1 MVCPLLRYTNAQPAS
16 PIKIMPLLP
25 SSIHLPVT
33 EILDEL
39 KSTLN
44 SHHEAILQAPPGAGK
59 TSLVPLALATEPW
72 LGHKKIL
79 MLEPRR
85 IATRA
90 AAHRMAD
97 LIHEPVGQTVGYRMR
112 LDSKVSSS
120 TKIEVITEGILT
132 RMLQQD
138 PSLAD
143 VGLVIFDEFHERSL
157 DADLALA
164 LCLKGRSLFR
174 EDDPL
179 KVLIMSATLDSQ
191 KLEELTKAPVIRSEG
206 KQYPVDIVYG
216 KSSAPKD
223 SIHDKT
229 VTATLRALADNP
241 DSSIL
246 VFLPGQG
253 EIRRVEDSL
262 AIELMSRKISGVHLR
277 TLYGNLSLDAQQA
290 AIAPVPNLGERKIVL
305 ATNIAETSLTIE
317 GVDVVIDS
325 GLAREPVFD
334 PTSGMTRLHTR
345 KVSQASSTQ
354 RMGRAGR
361 LRPGKCYRLWSKS
374 QQDQMAPHATP
385 EILNADLTP
394 VALQLLQWGIN
405 DPADLAWLDPPGSG
419 PWLQAVSLLI
429 KLGAIVESNNGLVLT
444 DHGIQM
450 AGLAAHPRLAHMLI
464 CGQSIGQASTASLLA
479 SILSDRDPLGRDTPD
494 MNERLDILQ
503 GKSKCPNQHRGWFR
517 RSHQLAEQFSA
528 QINGLKLA
536 TPAQPLKSDQ
546 VSGYLIAC
554 AYPDRIARRRHAGGF
569 QLSNG
574 RGVSIA
580 GNHVLG
586 KSKWLAVAE
595 AGGMAKSTSDMI
607 QSAATLDEILFE
619 SLLADQVVSNTI
631 VEWDSK
637 TKRFIA
643 EKRQQIGALI
653 LSSSKLTRLPAE
665 AKQKALI
672 QYVQSSGLEILP
684 FTPELR
690 QWQARVE
697 LVRTTTGNNDWP
709 NVSDEHLLASMND
722 WLGPYLEPINLLSHF
737 RKIDLKSILSA
748 LLTWE
753 QNQQLNV
760 LAPQRMQVPSGST
773 YALDYT
779 TTPPVLAVKLQEMF
793 GCVETPAVLN
803 GKVPLTVHLLSPAGR
818 PVQVTQDLVGF
829 WNTSY
834 NEVRKEMKGR
844 YPKHSW
850 PEDPRNAAPTSR
862 TKPKPKS

>member
-1 MVCPLLRYTNAQPAS
+1 MCAILNADIAS
-16 PIKIMPLLP
+16 PSKTMPLLP
-25 SSIHLPVT
+25 SNIHLPVT
-33 EILDEL
+33 EILEEL

-44 SHHEAILQAPPGAGK
+44 RHHEVIVQAPPGAGK
-59 TSLVPLALATEPW
+59 TSLVPLALVNAPW

-97 LIHEPVGQTVGYRMR
+97 LLHESVGQTVGYRMR
-112 LDSKVSSS
+112 LDTRVSSC
-120 TKIEVITEGILT
+120 TKIEVITQGILT
-132 RMLQQD
+132 RMLQDD
-138 PSLAD
+138 PSLVD

-179 KVLIMSATLDSQ
+179 KVLIMSATLNSH
-191 KLEELTKAPVIRSEG
+191 KLEELTGAPVIRSEG
-206 KQYPVDIVYG
+206 KQYPVDIIYG
-216 KSSAPKD
+216 ESSQPKD
-223 SIHDKT
+223 SLHDKT
-229 VTATLRALADNP
+229 VKATLRALADNP

-262 AIELMSRKISGVHLR
+262 AIELQSRKISDVHLR
-277 TLYGNLSLDAQQA
+277 TLYGNLSLEEQQA
-290 AIAPVPNLGERKIVL
+290 AIAPVPNPDERKIVL

-325 GLAREPVFD
+325 GFAREPVFD

-345 KVSQASSTQ
+345 KISQASSTQ

-361 LRPGKCYRLWSKS
+361 LRPGKCYRIWSKS
-374 QQDQMAPHATP
+374 QQDQMAPYATP

-405 DPADLAWLDPPGSG
+405 DPADLTWLDPPGSG
-419 PWLQAVSLLI
+419 PWLQAISLLM
-429 KLGAIVESNNGLVLT
+429 KLGALVKSDNGPRLT

-464 CGQSIGQASTASLLA
+464 CGQSIGQKNTASLLA

-494 MNERLDILQ
+494 MNERLDILL

-517 RSHQLAEQFSA
+517 RSHQLAEQFGA
-528 QINGLKLA
+528 QISGLKIEA
-536 TPAQPLKSDQ
+536 YAQSLKSHQ

-580 GNHVLG
+580 ENHTLG
-586 KSKWLAVAE
+586 KSKWLAVAG
-595 AGGMAKSTSDMI
+595 ATGKARAISDMI
-607 QSAATLDEILFE
+607 QSAATLDETLFE
-619 SLLADQVVSNTI
+619 TLLADQIVTNTI
-631 VEWDSK
+631 VEWDNK

-643 EKRQQIGALI
+643 EQRQQIGALV
-653 LSSSKLTRLPAE
+653 LSCSKLSKVPTD
-665 AKQKALI
+665 AKQAALI
-672 QYVQSSGLEILP
+672 KYVQTSGLETLP

-697 LVRTTTGNNDWP
+697 LVRTTTGNKDWP
-709 NVSDEHLLASMND
+709 QVSDEHLLASMDN

-737 RKIDLKSILSA
+737 KKLDLKSILTA

-753 QNQQLNV
+753 QNQQLNA
-760 LAPQRMQVPSGST
+760 LAPQRLQVPSGSS

-793 GCVETPAVLN
+793 GCVDTPTVLN
-803 GKVPLTVHLLSPAGR
+803 GQITLTVHLLSPAGR
-818 PVQVTQDLVGF
+818 PVQITQNLAGF

-834 NEVRKEMKGR
+834 QDVRKEMKGR

-850 PEDPRNAAPTSR
+850 PQDPHSDVPTR
-862 TKPKPKS
+862 RAKPRRPS

>member
-1 MVCPLLRYTNAQPAS
+1 MAVAVSST
-16 PIKIMPLLP
+16 KTMPLLA
-25 SSIHLPVT
+25 SNIHLPVT
-33 EILDEL
+33 DILEEL

-44 SHHEAILQAPPGAGK
+44 HHHEAILQAPPGAGK
-59 TSLVPLALATEPW
+59 TSLVPLALVAEPW
-72 LGHKKIL
+72 LGQKKIL

-90 AAHRMAD
+90 AAHRMAE
-97 LIHEPVGQTVGYRMR
+97 LLHESVGHTVGYRMR
-112 LDSKVSSS
+112 LDTQVSSS

-132 RMLQQD
+132 RMLQED
-138 PSLAD
+138 PSLVD

-179 KVLIMSATLDSQ
+179 KVLIMSATLDSHR
-191 KLEELTKAPVIRSEG
+191 LEELTRAPVVRSEG

-216 KSSAPKD
+216 KSSHPKD

-229 VTATLRALADNP
+229 VTATLRALAENP
-241 DSSIL
+241 SSSIL

-262 AIELMSRKISGVHLR
+262 ALELQSRKISGVHLR
-277 TLYGNLSLDAQQA
+277 TLYGNLSLEAQQA
-290 AIAPVPNLGERKIVL
+290 AIAPVASPGERKIVL

-317 GVDVVIDS
+317 GVDVVVDS
-325 GLAREPVFD
+325 GFAREPVFD

-345 KVSQASSTQ
+345 KISQASSIQ

-405 DPADLAWLDPPGSG
+405 DPMELAWLDPPGNG
-419 PWLQAVSLLI
+419 PWLQAVSLLM
-429 KLGAIVESNNGLVLT
+429 KLGAIVGSDNSLRLT
-444 DHGIQM
+444 NHGAQM

-464 CGQSIGQASTASLLA
+464 CGQSTGQASKASLLA
-479 SILSDRDPLGRDTPD
+479 SILSDRDPFGRDTPD
-494 MNERLDILQ
+494 MNDRLDILLGQ
-503 GKSKCPNQHRGWFR
+503 SKCPNQQRGWFR
-517 RSHQLAEQFSA
+517 RAHQLAEQFSA
-528 QINGLKLA
+528 QINGLKIE
-536 TPAQPLKSDQ
+536 PAAKSLKSHQ

-580 GNHVLG
+580 GNHPLA
-586 KSKWLAVAE
+586 KAKWLAVAE
-595 AGGMAKSTSDMI
+595 AGGIAKSKGDMI
-607 QSAATLDEILFE
+607 QSAATLDETLFE
-619 SLLADQVVSNTI
+619 SLLADQLISNVI

-637 TKRFIA
+637 AKRFIA
-643 EKRQQIGALI
+643 EQRQQIGALV
-653 LSSSKLTRLPAE
+653 LSRSKLAKVPAE
-665 AKQKALI
+665 AKQQALI
-672 QYVQSSGLEILP
+672 KYIQTAGLETLA

-697 LVRTTTGNNDWP
+697 LIRTTTGDKAWP
-709 NVSDEHLLASMND
+709 EVSNEYLLATLNE
-722 WLGPYLEPINLLSHF
+722 WLGPYLEPVNLLSHF
-737 RKIDLKSILSA
+737 KKLDLKPILEA

-760 LAPQRMQVPSGST
+760 LAPQRVQVPSGSS

-779 TTPPVLAVKLQEMF
+779 TNPPVLAVKLQEMF
-793 GCVETPAVLN
+793 GCLDTPAVLK
-803 GKVPLTVHLLSPAGR
+803 GRVPLTVHLLSPAGR
-818 PVQVTQDLVGF
+818 PVQVTQDLAGF

-834 NEVRKEMKGR
+834 QDVRKEMLGR
-844 YPKHSW
+844 YPKHPW
-850 PEDPRNAAPTSR
+850 PEDPQNVAPTRR
-862 TKPKPKS
+862 TKPRGKS

>member
-1 MVCPLLRYTNAQPAS
+1 M
-16 PIKIMPLLP
+16 K
-25 SSIHLPVT
+25 
-33 EILDEL
+33 
-39 KSTLN
+39 
-44 SHHEAILQAPPGAGK
+44 
-59 TSLVPLALATEPW
+59 
-72 LGHKKIL
+72 
-79 MLEPRR
+79 
-85 IATRA
+85 
-90 AAHRMAD
+90 
-97 LIHEPVGQTVGYRMR
+97 
-112 LDSKVSSS
+112 
-120 TKIEVITEGILT
+120 
-132 RMLQQD
+132 
-138 PSLAD
+138 
-143 VGLVIFDEFHERSL
+143 
-157 DADLALA
+157 
-164 LCLKGRSLFR
+164 
-174 EDDPL
+174 
-179 KVLIMSATLDSQ
+179 
-191 KLEELTKAPVIRSEG
+191 
-206 KQYPVDIVYG
+206 
-216 KSSAPKD
+216 
-223 SIHDKT
+223 
-229 VTATLRALADNP
+229 
-241 DSSIL
+241 
-246 VFLPGQG
+246 
-253 EIRRVEDSL
+253 DSL

-277 TLYGNLSLDAQQA
+277 TLYGNLSLEAQQA
-290 AIAPVPNLGERKIVL
+290 AIAPVPNPGERKIVL

-345 KVSQASSTQ
+345 KISQASSTQ

-429 KLGAIVESNNGLVLT
+429 KLGAIVEGDNGLVLT

-464 CGQSIGQASTASLLA
+464 CGQSIGQPSTASLLA

-494 MNERLDILQ
+494 MNERLDILS

-528 QINGLKLA
+528 QINRLKIA
-536 TPAQPLKSDQ
+536 PPAQSLKSDQ
-546 VSGYLIAC
+546 VTGYLIAC

-580 GNHVLG
+580 GNQALG

-595 AGGMAKSTSDMI
+595 AGGKARSASDMI
-607 QSAATLDEILFE
+607 QSAATLDASLFE
-619 SLLADQVVSNTI
+619 SLLADQIVSNTI

-643 EKRQQIGALI
+643 EKRQQIGVLV
-653 LSSSKLTRLPAE
+653 LSTSKLSKVPAD
-665 AKQKALI
+665 AKIEALI
-672 QYVQSSGLEILP
+672 QYVQTSGLETLP

-697 LVRTTTGNNDWP
+697 LVRTTTGDKDWP
-709 NVSDEHLLASMND
+709 EVSNEQLLASMSD
-722 WLGPYLEPINLLSHF
+722 WLAPYLEPINLLSHF
-737 RKIDLKSILSA
+737 KKLDLKSVLSA

-760 LAPQRMQVPSGST
+760 LAPQRMQVPSGSS

-793 GCVETPAVLN
+793 GCVDTPTVLN
-803 GKVPLTVHLLSPAGR
+803 GQVSLTVHLLSPAGR
-818 PVQVTQDLVGF
+818 PVQVTQDLAGF

-834 NEVRKEMKGR
+834 QEVRKEMKGR

-850 PEDPRNAAPTSR
+850 PEDPRNAVPTRR
-862 TKPKPKS
+862 TKPRPKG

>member
-1 MVCPLLRYTNAQPAS
+1 
-16 PIKIMPLLP
+16 MPLLP
-25 SSIHLPVT
+25 TNIHLPVT
-33 EILDEL
+33 EILEEL
-39 KSTLN
+39 KSTLAGC
-44 SHHEAILQAPPGAGK
+44 HEAILQAPPGAGK
-59 TSLVPLALATEPW
+59 TSLVPLALQEEPW
-72 LGHKKIL
+72 LGDKKIL

-97 LIHEPVGQTVGYRMR
+97 LIQEPVGQTVGYRMR
-112 LDSKVSSS
+112 LDNKVSRH

-132 RMLQQD
+132 RMLQDD
-138 PSLAD
+138 PSLVD

-174 EDDPL
+174 DDDPL

-191 KLEELTKAPVIRSEG
+191 KLEELTGAPVVQSEG
-206 KQYPVDIVYG
+206 KQYSVDIIYG
-216 KSSAPKD
+216 KSSQPKD
-223 SIHDKT
+223 SISDKT
-229 VTATLRALADNP
+229 VAAALSALTDNP
-241 DSSIL
+241 SSSIL

-262 AIELMSRKISGVHLR
+262 ALELHSRKISDVQLR
-277 TLYGNLSLDAQQA
+277 ALYGNLSLEAQQA
-290 AIAPVPNLGERKIVL
+290 AIAPVANAGERKIVL

-345 KVSQASSTQ
+345 KISQASSTQ

-394 VALQLLQWGIN
+394 LALQLLQWGID
-405 DPADLAWLDPPGSG
+405 DPKELAWLDPPGSG
-419 PWLQAVSLLI
+419 PWQQAVSLLM
-429 KLGAIVESNNGLVLT
+429 KLGALVKS
-444 DHGIQM
+444 DHGLRLSEHGTQM
-450 AGLAAHPRLAHMLI
+450 AKLAAHPRLAHMLL
-464 CGQSIGQASTASLLA
+464 CGKSIGQGSKASLLA
-479 SILSDRDPLGRDTPD
+479 SILSDRDPFGRDTPD
-494 MNERLDILQ
+494 MNERLDILL
-503 GKSKCPNQHRGWFR
+503 GKAKCPSQHRGWYH

-528 QINGLKLA
+528 QINWLKMES
-536 TPAQPLKSDQ
+536 PAQLLQSDQ
-546 VSGYLIAC
+546 VTGYLIAC

-569 QLSNG
+569 QLANG

-580 GNHVLG
+580 GNHALG

-595 AGGMAKSTSDMI
+595 AGGLAKSTSDKI
-607 QSAATLDEILFE
+607 HSAATLDEALFE
-619 SLLADQVVSNTI
+619 SILADQVVENTL
-631 VEWDSK
+631 VEWDGK
-637 TKRFIA
+637 TKRFVA
-643 EKRQQIGALI
+643 EQRQQIGALV
-653 LSSSKLTRLPAE
+653 LRCSKLEKVPAE
-665 AKQKALI
+665 AKQEALTKYI
-672 QYVQSSGLEILP
+672 QTSGLEILP

-697 LVRTTTGNNDWP
+697 LVRITTGDKDWP
-709 NVSDEHLLASMND
+709 EVSDERLLASLDD
-722 WLGPYLEPINLLSHF
+722 WLAPYLEPINLLSHF
-737 RKIDLKSILSA
+737 KKLDLKSILSA

-760 LAPQRMQVPSGST
+760 LAPQRFQVPSGSSYT
-773 YALDYT
+773 LDYT

-793 GCVETPAVLN
+793 GCVDTPAVVN
-803 GKVPLTVHLLSPAGR
+803 GQVPLTVHLLSPAGR
-818 PVQVTQDLVGF
+818 PLQVTQDLAGF
-829 WNTSY
+829 WATSY
-834 NEVRKEMKGR
+834 HDVRKEMMGR
-844 YPKHSW
+844 YPKHPW
-850 PEDPRNAAPTSR
+850 PEDPQNAVPTKR
-862 TKPKPKS
+862 TKPRGKN

>member
-1 MVCPLLRYTNAQPAS
+1 MT
-16 PIKIMPLLP
+16 LLP
-25 SSIHLPVT
+25 SSIQLPVT
-33 EILDEL
+33 EILEEL
-39 KSTLN
+39 KSALN

-85 IATRA
+85 LATRA

-97 LIHEPVGQTVGYRMR
+97 LLHEAVGQTVGYRMR
-112 LDSKVSSS
+112 LDTKVSSC

-132 RMLQQD
+132 RMLQED

-179 KVLIMSATLDSQ
+179 KVLIMSATLDSR

-229 VTATLRALADNP
+229 VTATLRALADHP

-277 TLYGNLSLDAQQA
+277 TLYGNLSLEAQQA
-290 AIAPVPNLGERKIVL
+290 AIAPVPNPGERKIVL

-317 GVDVVIDS
+317 GIDVVIDS
-325 GLAREPVFD
+325 GFAREPVFD
-334 PTSGMTRLHTR
+334 PASGMTRLHTR
-345 KVSQASSTQ
+345 KISQASSTQ

-385 EILNADLTP
+385 EILSADLTP
-394 VALQLLQWGIN
+394 VVLQLYQWGIN
-405 DPADLAWLDPPGSG
+405 DPADLAWLDPPANG
-419 PWLQAVSLLI
+419 PWLQAVALLM
-429 KLGAIVESNNGLVLT
+429 KLGAIIESSNGLRLS

-479 SILSDRDPLGRDTPD
+479 SVLSDRDPFTRDTPD
-494 MNERLDILQ
+494 MNERLDILL
-503 GKSKCPNQHRGWFR
+503 GKSKCPNQHRPWFR
-517 RSHQLAEQFSA
+517 RSHQLAEQFST
-528 QINGLKLA
+528 QINGLEIA
-536 TPAQPLKSDQ
+536 ARAPPLKSHQ

-574 RGVSIA
+574 RGVSLA
-580 GNHVLG
+580 GNHALE

-595 AGGMAKSTSDMI
+595 AGGKARSISDMI
-607 QSAATLDEILFE
+607 QSAATLDPALFE
-619 SLLADQVVSNTI
+619 SLLADQVVNNTV

-643 EKRQQIGALI
+643 EKRQQIGVLI
-653 LSSSKLTRLPAE
+653 LSCSKLSKVPPD
-665 AKQKALI
+665 AKIEALI
-672 QYVQSSGLEILP
+672 KYVQTSGLDTLP
-684 FTPELR
+684 FTAEIR

-697 LVRTTTGNNDWP
+697 LVRTTTGNKAWP
-709 NVSDEHLLASMND
+709 EVSNEHLLASLND
-722 WLGPYLEPINLLSHF
+722 WLAPYLEPINLLSHF
-737 RKIDLKSILSA
+737 KKLDLKSILAA

-753 QNQQLNV
+753 QSQQLNV
-760 LAPQRMQVPSGST
+760 LAPQRMQVPSGSS

-779 TTPPVLAVKLQEMF
+779 TAPPVLAVKLQEMF
-793 GCVETPAVLN
+793 GCIETPAVVN
-803 GKVPLTVHLLSPAGR
+803 GQVALIVHLLSPAGR
-818 PVQVTQDLVGF
+818 PVQVTQDLAGF

-834 NEVRKEMKGR
+834 AEVRKEMKGR

-850 PEDPRNAAPTSR
+850 PEDPQHAVPTRR
-862 TKPKPKS
+862 TNKWGK

>member
-1 MVCPLLRYTNAQPAS
+1 MDDPVSSIVT
-16 PIKIMPLLP
+16 MPLLP
-25 SSIHLPVT
+25 ANIHLPVT
-33 EILDEL
+33 EILEEL

-44 SHHEAILQAPPGAGK
+44 RRHEAILQAPPGAGK
-59 TSLVPLALATEPW
+59 TSLVPLALVNEAW

-97 LIHEPVGQTVGYRMR
+97 LLHESVGQTVGYRMR
-112 LDSKVSSS
+112 LDTRVSSR
-120 TKIEVITEGILT
+120 TKIEVITEGILV
-132 RMLQQD
+132 RMLQED
-138 PSLAD
+138 PSLAN

-164 LCLKGRSLFR
+164 LCLKGRSMFR

-179 KVLIMSATLDSQ
+179 KVLIMSATLDSH
-191 KLEELTKAPVIRSEG
+191 KLEELTSAPVIRSEG
-206 KQYPVDIVYG
+206 KQYPVDIIYG
-216 KSSAPKD
+216 KSSQPRD
-223 SIHDKT
+223 SIHDKI
-229 VTATLRALADNP
+229 VTATLSALADNP

-262 AIELMSRKISGVHLR
+262 AIELQSRKIGGVHLR
-277 TLYGNLSLDAQQA
+277 ALYGNLSLDAQQA
-290 AIAPVPNLGERKIVL
+290 AIAPVPDSGERKIVL

-325 GLAREPVFD
+325 GFAREPVFD

-345 KVSQASSTQ
+345 KISQASSTQ

-405 DPADLAWLDPPGSG
+405 DPMDLAWLDPPGTG
-419 PWLQAVSLLI
+419 PWLQAVSLLM
-429 KLGAIVESNNGLVLT
+429 KLGAAVESDNGLRLT

-464 CGQSIGQASTASLLA
+464 CGQAIGQANTASLLA

-494 MNERLDILQ
+494 MNERLDILS

-517 RSHQLAEQFSA
+517 RAHQLAEQFSG
-528 QINGLKLA
+528 QINGLKI
-536 TPAQPLKSDQ
+536 QPSSQSIKSDQ

-554 AYPDRIARRRHAGGF
+554 AYPDRIARRRNAGGF

-580 GNHVLG
+580 DNHTLG

-595 AGGMAKSTSDMI
+595 AGGMARSTSDMI
-607 QSAATLDEILFE
+607 QSAATLDETLFE
-619 SLLADQVVSNTI
+619 SLLADQIVNSTI

-637 TKRFIA
+637 TKRFVA
-643 EKRQQIGALI
+643 EQRQLI
-653 LSSSKLTRLPAE
+653 DELVLSSSKLSTVPAD
-665 AKQKALI
+665 AKIEALI
-672 QYVQSSGLEILP
+672 KYVQTSGLETLP
-684 FTPELR
+684 FTQELK

-697 LVRTTTGNNDWP
+697 LVRNTTGNKDWP
-709 NVSDEHLLASMND
+709 EVSNEHLLASMDD

-737 RKIDLKSILSA
+737 KKLDLKSILTA
-748 LLTWE
+748 LLTWA
-753 QNQQLNV
+753 QKQQLNE
-760 LAPQRMQVPSGST
+760 LAPQRLQVPSGSS

-793 GCVETPAVLN
+793 GCVDTPTVLN
-803 GKVPLTVHLLSPAGR
+803 GQVSLTVHLLSPAGR
-818 PVQVTQDLVGF
+818 PVQITQDLAGF

-834 NEVRKEMKGR
+834 QDVRKEMKGR

-850 PEDPRNAAPTSR
+850 PEDPHNAVATRR
-862 TKPKPKS
+862 TKPRRTS

>member
-1 MVCPLLRYTNAQPAS
+1 M
-16 PIKIMPLLP
+16 LP
-25 SSIHLPVT
+25 TDIYLPVID
-33 EILDEL
+33 ILEAL
-39 KSTLN
+39 KSTLQR
-44 SHHEAILQAPPGAGK
+44 HHEAILQAPPGAGK
-59 TSLVPLALATEPW
+59 TTLVPLALATEPW

-90 AAHRMAD
+90 AAHRMAE
-97 LIHEPVGQTVGYRMR
+97 LLHESVGQTVGYRMR
-112 LDSKVSSS
+112 LDTKVSSY

-132 RMLQQD
+132 RMLQED
-138 PSLAD
+138 PSLFD

-179 KVLIMSATLDSQ
+179 KVLIMSATLDSH
-191 KLEELTKAPVIRSEG
+191 KLEQLTSAPVVQSEG

-216 KSSAPKD
+216 KPSQPKD
-223 SIHDKT
+223 AINDKA
-229 VTATLRALADNP
+229 VAATLRALTDNP

-253 EIRRVEDSL
+253 EIKRVENSL
-262 AIELMSRKISGVHLR
+262 AIELQARNIKDVHLR
-277 TLYGNLSLDAQQA
+277 TLYGNLPLEAQQA
-290 AIAPVPNLGERKIVL
+290 AIAPAPNRGERKIVL

-325 GLAREPVFD
+325 GFAREPVFD
-334 PTSGMTRLHTR
+334 PTTGMTRLHTR
-345 KVSQASSTQ
+345 KISQASSTQ

-405 DPADLAWLDPPGSG
+405 DPLELSWLDPPASG
-419 PWLQAVSLLI
+419 PWQQAIALLLT
-429 KLGAIVESNNGLVLT
+429 LGAAVKGDNGLQLT
-444 DHGIQM
+444 KHGAQM

-464 CGQSIGQASTASLLA
+464 CGQSIGYADTASLVA
-479 SILSDRDPLGRDTPD
+479 SILSDRDPFGRNNPD
-494 MNERLDILQ
+494 INERIDILLGQ
-503 GKSKCPNQHRGWFR
+503 SKCPNQYRGWFHR
-517 RSHQLAEQFSA
+517 THQLAKQFGA
-528 QINGLKLA
+528 QISRLETA
-536 TPAQPLKSDQ
+536 TTQSLERHQ

-574 RGVSIA
+574 RGASIP
-580 GNHVLG
+580 GSHVLE

-595 AGGMAKSTSDMI
+595 VGGIARAKGDVI
-607 QSAATLDEILFE
+607 QSAATLDEALFE
-619 SLLADQVVSNTI
+619 SLLTDQVMQKTI
-631 VEWDSK
+631 VEWDTK

-643 EKRQQIGALI
+643 EQRQQIGELVVSRSQLSKIPADAKKEALI
-653 LSSSKLTRLPAE
+653 KH
-665 AKQKALI
+665 
-672 QYVQSSGLEILP
+672 VQASGLEILP

-697 LVRTTTGNNDWP
+697 LVRTTTGNKTWP
-709 NVSDEHLLASMND
+709 DVSNEHLLASMDD
-722 WLGPYLEPINLLSHF
+722 WLGPYLEPVNLLSHF
-737 RKIDLKSILSA
+737 KKLDLKSILTA

-760 LAPQRMQVPSGST
+760 LAPMRLQVPSGASHT
-773 YALDYT
+773 LDYT
-779 TTPPVLAVKLQEMF
+779 IVPPVLAVKLQEMF
-793 GCVETPAVLN
+793 GCVDTPMIVN
-803 GKVPLTVHLLSPAGR
+803 GRVPITVHLLSPAGR
-818 PVQVTQDLVGF
+818 PLQVTQDLAGF

-834 NEVRKEMKGR
+834 REVRKEMKGR
-844 YPKHSW
+844 YPKHPW
-850 PEDPRNAAPTSR
+850 PEDPGNAVPTRR
-862 TKPKPKS
+862 TNPRPAG

>member
-1 MVCPLLRYTNAQPAS
+1 
-16 PIKIMPLLP
+16 MPLLP
-25 SSIHLPVT
+25 SNIHLPVT
-33 EILDEL
+33 EILEQL

-44 SHHEAILQAPPGAGK
+44 RHHEAILQAPPGAGK
-59 TSLVPLALATEPW
+59 TSLVPLALVAEPW
-72 LGHKKIL
+72 LGQKKIL

-97 LIHEPVGQTVGYRMR
+97 LLHESVGQTVGYRMR
-112 LDSKVSSS
+112 LDTRVSSC

-132 RMLQQD
+132 RMLQED
-138 PSLAD
+138 PSLGD

-179 KVLIMSATLDSQ
+179 KVLIMSATLDSH
-191 KLEELTKAPVIRSEG
+191 KLEELTGAPVVRSEG

-216 KSSAPKD
+216 KFSQPKD
-223 SIHDKT
+223 SISDKT
-229 VTATLRALADNP
+229 VAATLRALADNP

-262 AIELMSRKISGVHLR
+262 AIELQSRKIGGVHLR
-277 TLYGNLSLDAQQA
+277 TLYGNLSLEAQQE
-290 AIAPVPNLGERKIVL
+290 AIAPVPSIGERKIVL

-334 PTSGMTRLHTR
+334 TTSGMTRLHTR
-345 KVSQASSTQ
+345 KISQASSTQ

-405 DPADLAWLDPPGSG
+405 DPMELAWLDPPGRG
-419 PWLQAVSLLI
+419 PWLQAVSLLMQ
-429 KLGAIVESNNGLVLT
+429 LGAIVESDKGLRLT
-444 DHGIQM
+444 DHGTQM
-450 AGLAAHPRLAHMLI
+450 AGLAAHPRLAHMLL
-464 CGQSIGQASTASLLA
+464 CGQSIGQADTASLLA

-494 MNERLDILQ
+494 MNERLDILLGQ
-503 GKSKCPNQHRGWFR
+503 SKCPNQHRGWFR

-528 QINGLKLA
+528 QISGLKIE
-536 TPAQPLKSDQ
+536 TPAQSLKSHQ

-580 GNHVLG
+580 GNHSLG

-595 AGGMAKSTSDMI
+595 AGGMARSKGDMI
-607 QSAATLDEILFE
+607 QSAASLDETLFE
-619 SLLADQVVSNTI
+619 SLLADQLVRNTV
-631 VEWDSK
+631 VEWDSNA
-637 TKRFIA
+637 KRFIA
-643 EKRQQIGALI
+643 EQRQQIGALV
-653 LSSSKLTRLPAE
+653 LSRSKLSKVPPD

-672 QYVQSSGLEILP
+672 KYVQTSGLETLP

-697 LVRTTTGNNDWP
+697 LVRITTGNKAWP
-709 NVSDEHLLASMND
+709 NVSNEQLLVSMND
-722 WLGPYLEPINLLSHF
+722 WLAPYLEPINLLSHF
-737 RKIDLKSILSA
+737 KKLDLKSILSA

-760 LAPQRMQVPSGST
+760 LAPQRLQVPSGSS

-779 TTPPVLAVKLQEMF
+779 VIPPVLAVKLQEMF
-793 GCVETPAVLN
+793 GCVDTPAVIN
-803 GKVPLTVHLLSPAGR
+803 GQVPLTVHLLSPAGR
-818 PVQVTQDLVGF
+818 PLQVTQDLAGF
-829 WNTSY
+829 WDTSY
-834 NEVRKEMKGR
+834 QEVRKEMKGR
-844 YPKHSW
+844 YPKHPW
-850 PEDPRNAAPTSR
+850 PEDPQNTAPTRR
-862 TKPKPKS
+862 TKSSKSRGH

>member
-1 MVCPLLRYTNAQPAS
+1 MGDPVAT
-16 PIKIMPLLP
+16 IKIMPLLP
-25 SSIHLPVT
+25 FNIHLPVT
-33 EILDEL
+33 EILEEL

-44 SHHEAILQAPPGAGK
+44 CRHEAILQAPPGAGK
-59 TSLVPLALATEPW
+59 TSLVPLALVTEPW
-72 LGHKKIL
+72 LGCKKIL

-97 LIHEPVGQTVGYRMR
+97 LLHESVGQTVGYRMR
-112 LDSKVSSS
+112 LDTKVSSR

-132 RMLQQD
+132 RMLQED

-191 KLEELTKAPVIRSEG
+191 KLEELTKAPVVRSEG
-206 KQYPVDIVYG
+206 KQYPVDIIYG
-216 KSSAPKD
+216 KSSQPKD

-229 VTATLRALADNP
+229 VTATLTALADNP

-262 AIELMSRKISGVHLR
+262 AIELQSRKISGVHLR
-277 TLYGNLSLDAQQA
+277 TLYGNLSLEAQQA
-290 AIAPVPNLGERKIVL
+290 AIAPVPNPSERKIVL

-325 GLAREPVFD
+325 GFAREPVFD

-345 KVSQASSTQ
+345 KISQASSTQ

-405 DPADLAWLDPPGSG
+405 DPIDLAWLDPPGSG
-419 PWLQAVSLLI
+419 PWLRAVSLLV
-429 KLGAIVESNNGLVLT
+429 KLGAVVHSDNGPRLT

-464 CGQSIGQASTASLLA
+464 CGQSIGQAGTASLLA
-479 SILSDRDPLGRDTPD
+479 SILSDRDPFGRNTPD
-494 MNERLDILQ
+494 MNERLDILSR
-503 GKSKCPNQHRGWFR
+503 KSKCPNQHQSWFR
-517 RSHQLAEQFSA
+517 RSHQLAEQFIA
-528 QINGLKLA
+528 QINGLKIKP
-536 TPAQPLKSDQ
+536 PAQPIKSDQ

-554 AYPDRIARRRHAGGF
+554 AYPDRIARGRHSGGF

-574 RGVSIA
+574 RGVSIVA
-580 GNHVLG
+580 NHTLG

-595 AGGMAKSTSDMI
+595 AGGMARSTSDMI
-607 QSAATLDEILFE
+607 QSAATLDETLFE
-619 SLLADQVVSNTI
+619 SLLADQVVNNTI

-643 EKRQQIGALI
+643 EKRRQIGELV
-653 LSSSKLTRLPAE
+653 LSSSKLSKVPTD

-672 QYVQSSGLEILP
+672 KYVQTSGLETLP

-697 LVRTTTGNNDWP
+697 LIRSTTGNKAWPEVSNDY
-709 NVSDEHLLASMND
+709 LLASMND

-737 RKIDLKSILSA
+737 KKLDLKSILSA

-760 LAPQRMQVPSGST
+760 LAPLRLQVPSGSS

-793 GCVETPAVLN
+793 GCLDTPAILN
-803 GKVPLTVHLLSPAGR
+803 GQVSLTVHLLSPAGR
-818 PVQVTQDLVGF
+818 PVQVTQDLAGF

-834 NEVRKEMKGR
+834 KDVRKEMKGR

-850 PEDPRNAAPTSR
+850 PEDPQHAVPTRSA
-862 TKPKPKS
+862 KPRRKN

>member
-1 MVCPLLRYTNAQPAS
+1 
-16 PIKIMPLLP
+16 MPLLP
-25 SSIHLPVT
+25 SNIHLPVT
-33 EILDEL
+33 EILEEL
-39 KSTLN
+39 KSTLVR
-44 SHHEAILQAPPGAGK
+44 HHEVILQAPPGAGK
-59 TSLVPLALATEPW
+59 TSLVPLALVTEPW
-72 LGHKKIL
+72 LGTKKIL

-97 LIHEPVGQTVGYRMR
+97 LLNESVGQTVGYRMR
-112 LDSKVSSS
+112 LDTKVSSN
-120 TKIEVITEGILT
+120 TKIEVITEGILI
-132 RMLQQD
+132 RMLQED
-138 PSLAD
+138 PSLID

-179 KVLIMSATLDSQ
+179 KVLIMSATLDSH

-206 KQYPVDIVYG
+206 KQYPVDIIYG
-216 KSSAPKD
+216 KPSQPKD

-229 VTATLRALADNP
+229 VTAVLSTLADNP

-262 AIELMSRKISGVHLR
+262 AIELQSRGISGVHLR
-277 TLYGNLSLDAQQA
+277 TLYGNLSIEAQQA
-290 AIAPVPNLGERKIVL
+290 AIAPVPNSGERKIVL

-325 GLAREPVFD
+325 GFAREPVFD

-345 KVSQASSTQ
+345 KISQASSTQ

-374 QQDQMAPHATP
+374 QQDQMAPYAAP
-385 EILNADLTP
+385 EILNADLTS

-405 DPADLAWLDPPGSG
+405 NPKDLAWLDPPGTG
-419 PWLQAVSLLI
+419 PWLQAVSLLM
-429 KLGAIVESNNGLVLT
+429 KLGATVASDNGLRLT
-444 DHGIQM
+444 DHGSQM

-464 CGQSIGQASTASLLA
+464 CGKSIGQANTACLLA
-479 SILSDRDPLGRDTPD
+479 SVLSDRDPLGRDTPD
-494 MNERLDILQ
+494 MNERLDILS
-503 GKSKCPNQHRGWFR
+503 GKSKCPNQHKGWFR
-517 RSHQLAEQFSA
+517 RSHQLAEQLSA
-528 QINGLKLA
+528 QINGLKIE
-536 TPAQPLKSDQ
+536 PAAESLKSDQ
-546 VSGYLIAC
+546 VPGYLIAC
-554 AYPDRIARRRHAGGF
+554 AYPDRIARLRHAGGF

-580 GNHVLG
+580 GNHSFG

-595 AGGMAKSTSDMI
+595 AGGMARSKSDMI
-607 QSAATLDEILFE
+607 QSAATLDASLFE
-619 SLLADQVVSNTI
+619 TLLADQIVDNTI

-643 EKRQQIGALI
+643 EQRQQIGELI
-653 LSSSKLTRLPAE
+653 LSRSKLSKVPAE
-665 AKQKALI
+665 AKQAALI
-672 QYVQSSGLEILP
+672 KYVQTSGLDTLP

-697 LVRTTTGNNDWP
+697 LVRTTAGDKAWP
-709 NVSDEHLLASMND
+709 EVSDEQLLASMSD

-737 RKIDLKSILSA
+737 KKLDLKSILTS

-760 LAPQRMQVPSGST
+760 LAPQRMQVPSGSSC
-773 YALDYT
+773 ALDYT
-779 TTPPVLAVKLQEMF
+779 ATPPVLAVKLQEMF
-793 GCVETPAVLN
+793 GCVDTPSILN
-803 GKVPLTVHLLSPAGR
+803 GQIPLIVHLLSPAGR
-818 PVQVTQDLVGF
+818 PLQVTQDLAGF
-829 WNTSY
+829 WKTSY
-834 NEVRKEMKGR
+834 QDVRKEMKGR

-850 PEDPRNAAPTSR
+850 PEDPRNAVPTR
-862 TKPKPKS
+862 KTKPRPKS

>member
-1 MVCPLLRYTNAQPAS
+1 
-16 PIKIMPLLP
+16 MPLLP
-25 SSIHLPVT
+25 AYIHLPVT
-33 EILDEL
+33 EILEEL
-39 KSTLN
+39 KSTLGGR
-44 SHHEAILQAPPGAGK
+44 HEAILQAPPGAGK
-59 TSLVPLALATEPW
+59 TSLVPLALVEEPW
-72 LGHKKIL
+72 LGDKKIL

-97 LIHEPVGQTVGYRMR
+97 LIQEPVGQTVGYRMR
-112 LDSKVSSS
+112 LDTKVSRH

-132 RMLQQD
+132 RMLQDD
-138 PSLAD
+138 PSLVD

-191 KLEELTKAPVIRSEG
+191 KLEELTGAPVIESEG
-206 KQYPVDIVYG
+206 KQYPVDIIYG
-216 KSSAPKD
+216 KSSQPKD
-223 SIHDKT
+223 YISDKT
-229 VTATLRALADNP
+229 VAATLSALTDNP
-241 DSSIL
+241 NSSIL

-262 AIELMSRKISGVHLR
+262 ALELHSRKISDVQLR
-277 TLYGNLSLDAQQA
+277 TLYGNLSLEAQQA
-290 AIAPVPNLGERKIVL
+290 AIAPVKNAGERKIVL

-317 GVDVVIDS
+317 GVDVVIDT

-345 KVSQASSTQ
+345 KISQASSTQ

-374 QQDQMAPHATP
+374 QQEQMAPHATP

-394 VALQLLQWGIN
+394 LALQLLQWGID
-405 DPADLAWLDPPGSG
+405 DPKELAWLDPPGSG
-419 PWLQAVSLLI
+419 PWQQAVSLLM
-429 KLGAIVESNNGLVLT
+429 KLGALVKS
-444 DHGIQM
+444 DHGLRLSDHGTQM
-450 AGLAAHPRLAHMLI
+450 AKLAAHPRLAHMLL
-464 CGQSIGQASTASLLA
+464 CGKSIGQGDKASLLA
-479 SILSDRDPLGRDTPD
+479 SILSDRDPFGRDTPD
-494 MNERLDILQ
+494 MNERLDILL
-503 GKSKCPNQHRGWFR
+503 GKAKCPNQHRGWYR

-528 QINGLKLA
+528 QINGLKIES
-536 TPAQPLKSDQ
+536 PAQLLQSDQ
-546 VSGYLIAC
+546 VTGYLIAC

-569 QLSNG
+569 QLANG

-580 GNHVLG
+580 GNHALG

-607 QSAATLDEILFE
+607 HSAATLDEALFE
-619 SLLADQVVSNTI
+619 SILADQVVENTL
-631 VEWDSK
+631 VEWDGK
-637 TKRFIA
+637 TKRFVA
-643 EKRQQIGALI
+643 EQRQQIGALV
-653 LSSSKLTRLPAE
+653 LSTSKLEKVPAE
-665 AKQKALI
+665 AKQAALI
-672 QYVQSSGLEILP
+672 KHIQTSGLKILP

-697 LVRTTTGNNDWP
+697 LVRITTANKDWP
-709 NVSDEHLLASMND
+709 EVSDEQLLASMDD
-722 WLGPYLEPINLLSHF
+722 WLAPYLEPINLLSHF
-737 RKIDLKSILSA
+737 KKLDLKSILSA

-760 LAPQRMQVPSGST
+760 LAPQRFQVPSGSSYT
-773 YALDYT
+773 LDYT

-793 GCVETPAVLN
+793 GCVDTPAVVN
-803 GKVPLTVHLLSPAGR
+803 GQVPLTVHLLSPAGR
-818 PVQVTQDLVGF
+818 PLQVTQDLAGF
-829 WNTSY
+829 WTTSY
-834 NEVRKEMKGR
+834 HDVRKEMMGR
-844 YPKHSW
+844 YPKHPW
-850 PEDPRNAAPTSR
+850 PEDPQNAVPTKR
-862 TKPKPKS
+862 TKARGKN